1 MDKKAIITGIA
12 IIGGTYVMAM
22 TRSKITASIIAL
34 IFLIMLIKGFADII
48 KDLKAVMQEDK
59 IDTKAEI
66 QKRILK

>member
-1 MDKKAIITGIA
+1 MDKKAIITGIV
-12 IIGGTYVMAM
+12 IIGGTYVMTM

-34 IFLIMLIKGFADII
+34 TFFIMLIKGFADII

>member
-1 MDKKAIITGIA
+1 MDKKSIITGIA
-12 IIGGTYVMAM
+12 IIGGTYVMTM
-22 TRSKITASIIAL
+22 TRSKFTASIIAI
-34 IFLIMLIKGFADII
+34 IFLIILIKGFADII

>member
-12 IIGGTYVMAM
+12 IIGGTYVMTM
-22 TRSKITASIIAL
+22 TRSKFTASMIAI
-34 IFLIMLIKGFADII
+34 IFLITLIKGFADII

-59 IDTKAEI
+59 IDTKEEI